1 MRKEYKST
9 LSQSRGF
16 PPGTPVSS
24 HRESQQ
30 SGVVVRAGRAHGQ
43 QTYYQQANIRMRL
56 HGLRQLFDE
65 NSVASCQQTCYKL
78 IVKTSYPQAC
88 CNL

>member
-16 PPGTPVSS
+16 PAGTPVSF
-24 HRESQQ
+24 HRETQQ

-43 QTYYQQANIRMRL
+43 QTYYQQANIRIRL
-56 HGLRQLFDE
+56 HGLRQLLTKILLQVV
-65 NSVASCQQTCYKL
+65 NRLV
-78 IVKTSYPQAC
+78 TS
-88 CNL
+88 